1 MSIWTLFSSVKTFR
15 SFSLWYGCVCVC
27 KCYSIP
33 YLYSTEQPSGFSS
46 LSLTPQQRGF
56 YLSRESFKNLFS
68 KFLVKLDYTSSSKW
82 SSRLFQGL
90 FKHTFFLKHGTSPV
104 CKPMV
109 HLHSLNTPEFFGLD
123 EFFYWI
129 FLGQWMSCESTD
141 LCVCVVMILYPVV
154 HQRSHRFDLVGTF
167 GCSTWGKLLCFV
179 LFFKSQGFFL
189 VPEVR
194 FKVTFRVTH
203 S

>member
-33 YLYSTEQPSGFSS
+33 HLYSTEQPSGFSS

-82 SSRLFQGL
+82 SSRVFQGL

-109 HLHSLNTPEFFGLD
+109 HLHSLNTPEFFRAG
-123 EFFYWI
+123 WI
-129 FLGQWMSCESTD
+129 FLLNILRAVDVMWKYWS
-141 LCVCVVMILYPVV
+141 LCVRGHDFVSC
-154 HQRSHRFDLVGTF
+154 GTPKISPF
-167 GCSTWGKLLCFV
+167 WPCGDIWLLHMRKTALFCFV
-179 LFFKSQGFFL
+179 F
-189 VPEVR
+189 
-194 FKVTFRVTH
+194 
-203 S
+203 